1 MPNDSY
7 RPKYLQEGV
16 EVDIP
21 VDAETLKGRELDTG
35 NTLSGNVNKIPT
47 SKQVKDYVD
56 RAGGVGTLNI
66 ADNAVI
72 PDKLSFHLYK
82 HSIQIL
88 AETNEQARFP
98 VYISMEIIT
107 TLASLTLTEVIAYI
121 SNGFHSS
128 VDTALRVF
136 GYEVFEHEE
145 KYPIDGIYYSGNALH
160 IILMDELEGKE
171 YITKSITGASIVAPS
186 PTILF

>member
-7 RPKYLQEGV
+7 RPKYFQNGE

-21 VDAETLKGRELDTG
+21 VDAETFKGHTLDTG
-35 NTLSGNVNKIPT
+35 ETLSNDATKIPT

-56 RAGGVGTLNI
+56 R
-66 ADNAVI
+66 DNSITTPKIIDGAVT
-72 PDKLSFHLYK
+72 PTKLSFHLYK
-82 HSIQIL
+82 HSIQII

-98 VYISMEIIT
+98 VHISMEIIT
-107 TLASLTLTEVIAYI
+107 TLASLTFAEVIAYI
-121 SNGFHSS
+121 SNGLHSS
-128 VDTALRVF
+128 IDTALRVF

-160 IILMDELEGKE
+160 IVLMDELEGRE
-171 YITKSITGASIVAPS
+171 YITKAITGASIVAPS

>member
-1 MPNDSY
+1 MSY
-7 RPKYLQEGV
+7 RPKYINNGQEVGL
-16 EVDIP
+16 P
-21 VDAETLKGRELDTG
+21 VDAETVCGKSLDSAD
-35 NTLSGNVNKIPT
+35 TLSDTNDVIPN

-145 KYPIDGIYYSGNALH
+145 KYPIDGIYYLGNALH
-160 IILMDELEGKE
+160 IVLMDELEGRE
-171 YITKSITGASIVAPS
+171 YITKSITGASIVAPN
-186 PTILF
+186 PTVLF